1 MGSADSRQV
10 HVAEAP
16 HNQEPDEA
24 SNQGLQ
30 EDGVRG
36 AADGQS
42 EACKDRCEGIP
53 LCTLEEEHLML
64 LMVEAPCEVS
74 RGPFAEQA
82 RKHVSVCVCPRP
94 SDVHVSGTL

>member
-16 HNQEPDEA
+16 HNQEPAET

-30 EDGVRG
+30 EDDFRG

-42 EACKDRCEGIP
+42 EACEDRCEGIP
-53 LCTLEEEHLML
+53 LCTLEKEHLML
-64 LMVEAPCEVS
+64 LMVEAPCQVC
-74 RGPFAEQA
+74 RGSSAERA
-82 RKHVSVCVCPRP
+82 RKYVCMSAANYCICFGR
-94 SDVHVSGTL
+94 T